1 MMSEA
6 TVRGTAIG
14 EGAAEPLDLLI
25 RGGLVLTMNPQREVY
40 LAGYVAVRDGRI
52 VAVGRDD
59 ECPYGSGSAA
69 EFLDA
74 SEHVVL
80 PGFVNVHDHLLAAFA
95 RGLGADRAVAVA
107 VADAGQR
114 VGARIRG
121 ALDEEA
127 AYAAARLSLLELQRS
142 GVTTTADSQ
151 PALAGREDNADGT
164 LRAIH
169 DSGIR
174 ALWTRA
180 SLNLTGYVAVEQHD
194 SLDVALPELDRLAD
208 RWSSERVEVGAEA
221 QALHRVEEGLL
232 RGLADWAAERG
243 AHFAMHL
250 SYSEAAAAH
259 AVQRFG
265 RPLLLLLE
273 DWGVL
278 GPRFLGYHPVWLSE
292 QEIAAAA
299 RAEAGLAYCPVDN
312 MLIAC
317 GVAPVELLLGAGC
330 RLGLGVDQPNDGHS
344 FFELMKLAI
353 LLQRV
358 THLDAS
364 LGSPEQAL
372 ELATIGGAR
381 ALHREHEVGSL
392 EPGKAADLL
401 VLDGRGSALAPFP
414 GRISNVVYAASPAD
428 VAHVFVGGE
437 AVVRDGR
444 HVRWEEEEVVRDA
457 HRAMRAT
464 LRRAGLPE
472 DLGPHTG
479 WPVS

>member
-6 TVRGTAIG
+6 TAHQPGTG
-14 EGAAEPLDLLI
+14 GTVGASLDLLI
-25 RGGLVLTMNPQREVY
+25 RGGLVITMNPRREVY
-40 LAGYVAVRDGRI
+40 ASGYVAVTGGRI
-52 VAVGRDD
+52 VAVGRDE
-59 ECPYGSGSAA
+59 ECPYGPEAAA
-69 EFLDA
+69 ELLDA
-74 SEHVVL
+74 RDRVVL
-80 PGFVNVHDHLLAAFA
+80 PGFVNAHDHLLGAFA

-107 VADAGQR
+107 VSDAGER

-169 DSGIR
+169 DSGVR

-180 SLNLTGYVAVEQHD
+180 SLNRTGYVSQEQHD
-194 SLDVALPELDRLAD
+194 SLERALPELDRLAD

-221 QALHRVEEGLL
+221 QALHRVEEDLL
-232 RGLADWAAERG
+232 RGLAGWAARRG

-250 SYSEAAAAH
+250 SYSEQAAAH
-259 AVQRFG
+259 AVERFG
-265 RPLLLLLE
+265 RPLMLLLE
-273 DWGVL
+273 EWGVL

-292 QEIAAAA
+292 EEIAAAA
-299 RAEAGLAYCPVDN
+299 ASGAGLAYCPVDN

-317 GVAPVELLLGAGC
+317 GVAPVESLLRAGC

-381 ALHREHEVGSL
+381 ALHREHDVGSL
-392 EPGKAADLL
+392 EAGKAADLL
-401 VLDGRGSALAPFP
+401 VLDGRGPALAPFP

-428 VAHVFVGGE
+428 VEHVFVAGE

-444 HVRWEEEEVVRDA
+444 HARWDEEEVVRDA

-464 LRRAGLPE
+464 LHRASLPE
-472 DLGPHTG
+472 DLGPHTS

>member
-1 MMSEA
+1 MASEA
-6 TVRGTAIG
+6 TTRPTTGGAGTTP
-14 EGAAEPLDLLI
+14 PLDLLI
-25 RGGLVLTMNPQREVY
+25 RGGLVVTMNPRREVY
-40 LAGYVAVRDGRI
+40 RAGYVAVQGGRI
-52 VAVGRDD
+52 VAVGRDA
-59 ECPYGSGSAA
+59 ECPCGAGAA
-69 EFLDA
+69 TELLDA
-74 SEHVVL
+74 SERVVL
-80 PGFVNVHDHLLAAFA
+80 PGFVNTHDHLVAAFA

-107 VADAGQR
+107 VPDAAQR

-164 LRAIH
+164 LRAIEG
-169 DSGIR
+169 SGIR

-180 SLNLTGYVAVEQHD
+180 SLNLTGYVAPEQHD
-194 SLDVALPELDRLAD
+194 SVERALLELDRLAD
-208 RWSSERVEVGAEA
+208 RWSSARVEVGAEA
-221 QALHRVEEGLL
+221 QALHRVEEDLL
-232 RGLADWAAERG
+232 RALAGWAAGRG

-250 SYSEAAAAH
+250 SYSGAAAAH
-259 AVQRFG
+259 AVERFG

-273 DWGVL
+273 EWGVL
-278 GPRFLGYHPVWLSE
+278 GPRFLGYHPVWVSDE
-292 QEIAAAA
+292 EIAAAA

-317 GVAPVELLLGAGC
+317 GVAPVQRLLEAGC

-392 EPGKAADLL
+392 EPGKAADLI
-401 VLDGRGSALAPFP
+401 VLDGRRSALAPSP
-414 GRISNVVYAASPAD
+414 GRLSNVVYAASPAD
-428 VAHVFVGGE
+428 VEHVFVGGE

-444 HVRWEEEEVVRDA
+444 HARWDEEEVVRDA
-457 HRAMRAT
+457 QRAMRAT

-472 DLGPHTG
+472 DLGPHTE
-479 WPVS
+479 WPLL